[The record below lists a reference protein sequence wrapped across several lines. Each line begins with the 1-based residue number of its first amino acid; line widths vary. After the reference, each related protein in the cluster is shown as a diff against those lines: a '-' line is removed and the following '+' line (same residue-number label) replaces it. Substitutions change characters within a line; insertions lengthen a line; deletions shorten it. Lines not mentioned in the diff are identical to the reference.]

1 MRHKRSR
8 YIQPDSAL
16 DAMRLIQK
24 LFNKYRHAPL
34 TKELLDYHN
43 NLIDRLNGDILQA
56 AKNDGD
62 QQVLKNLKSMV
73 TIMREWTGIR
83 LAGKPYRGKM
93 RHFKFIPDG
102 GMKFKRI
109 AHRQGASHNYRSSR
123 H

>member
-1 MRHKRSR
+1 MRHKKSR

-16 DAMRLIQK
+16 DAMQLIQK

-43 NLIDRLNGDILQA
+43 NLINRLNGDILQA
-56 AKNDGD
+56 AQRDGN
-62 QQVLKNLKSMV
+62 QKVLKDLTSEVK
-73 TIMREWTGIR
+73 IMRDWTGIR
-83 LAGKPYRGKM
+83 LAGQPYKGKM

-109 AHRQGASHNYRSSR
+109 VHHQGASHNYRSSR